1 VDDRAPLAAGRESE
15 AALEPAAAHREVV
28 RPRVDQVRVFTAR
41 HRRALSA
48 VALIAVIVTSWA
60 VLRGRSVAVEPPVGA
75 PTWSQ
80 PAAAPSASA
89 QPVWLVHVLGA
100 VGHPGVVTVPAGARV
115 RDAISAAGGMTADA
129 DPGELNLAATLT
141 DGCQVIIGTV
151 GAPRGE
157 VRVGAETTAGGGG
170 PSVAGTI
177 NLNQA
182 SAEQL
187 DTLPGVGPV
196 TAQAILAWREAS
208 GPFTSVAQ
216 LQEVDGIGPATF
228 ARIEPHVSV

>member
-1 VDDRAPLAAGRESE
+1 M
-15 AALEPAAAHREVV
+15 V
-28 RPRVDQVRVFTAR
+28 RPWVDQVRVFTAR

-48 VALIAVIVTSWA
+48 VALIAVIVTGWA
-60 VLRGRSVAVEPPVGA
+60 VLRGRSVAVEPPTLA
-75 PTWSQ
+75 PTWTQ
-80 PAAAPSASA
+80 PAPTPSASA

-100 VGHPGVVTVPAGARV
+100 VAQPGVVTLPAGARV
-115 RDAISAAGGMTADA
+115 RDAIAAAGGLTADA

-141 DGCQVIIGTV
+141 DGCQVIIGTL
-151 GAPRGE
+151 GQPRGE
-157 VRVGAETTAGGGG
+157 VRASAETIATGGG
-170 PSVAGTI
+170 PAAADTI

-182 SAEQL
+182 TAEQL

-208 GPFTSVAQ
+208 GPFTTVTQ
-216 LQEVDGIGPATF
+216 LQEVDGIGPATY